1 MADAEGVAAPLQTA
15 EAATGAQPEGE
26 KNPPWQ
32 AVDNAVSGALIEQYG
47 FLPLGVRYS
56 AAEAARRV
64 VEDWR
69 SGEWG

>member
-1 MADAEGVAAPLQTA
+1 MTDESGAAPLQAA
-15 EAATGAQPEGE
+15 EAATETKDPQ
-26 KNPPWQ
+26 WQ
-32 AVDNAVSGALIEQYG
+32 AVDNAVSAALTEQYG
-47 FLPLGVRYS
+47 FLPLGIRLS

>member
-1 MADAEGVAAPLQTA
+1 MTS
-15 EAATGAQPEGE
+15 EANPETR
-26 KNPPWQ
+26 NPQWR
-32 AVDNAVSGALIEQYG
+32 AVDNALSDALTEQYG
-47 FLPLGVRYS
+47 FLPLAVRLS